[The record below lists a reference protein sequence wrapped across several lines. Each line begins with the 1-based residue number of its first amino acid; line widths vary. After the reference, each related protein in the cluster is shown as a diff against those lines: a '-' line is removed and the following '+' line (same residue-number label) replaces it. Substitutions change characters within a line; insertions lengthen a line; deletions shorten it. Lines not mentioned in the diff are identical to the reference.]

1 MPGRRREDCLRRWSR
16 RRNHPALSVRERSSV
31 RRSRPHSVREDFS
44 STFHKCGIQ
53 QTQQCCLMTRR
64 GSMPI
69 RRAVQMGRAAGLV
82 IAMAVMLS
90 GCDYWPPALQTQI
103 EQLRS
108 ELQAVTMEKAQLQN
122 QMASLTKAK
131 DDLQIQVEDL
141 SRTNRDKSTMIASL
155 QSSVTALQERLAKSS
170 KPAAAKATGTKTAT
184 KPAVKTTQKAPAK
197 KKTATKSVV
206 VR

>member
-1 MPGRRREDCLRRWSR
+1 
-16 RRNHPALSVRERSSV
+16 
-31 RRSRPHSVREDFS
+31 
-44 STFHKCGIQ
+44 
-53 QTQQCCLMTRR
+53 
-64 GSMPI
+64 MPI

-82 IAMAVMLS
+82 IAVAVMLS

-170 KPAAAKATGTKTAT
+170 KPAATKATGTKTAT